1 MILRWFIS
9 RKEKSSHQNGY
20 RNGYDYVKTQY
31 EENPTKATL
40 MRLMDEQQD
49 EFGIY
54 SFNLGMD
61 KAIVEIILQRKLI
74 NEMTL
79 YDSYTCYPNQGADH
93 G

>member
-1 MILRWFIS
+1 MVLRRFIS
-9 RKEKSSHQNGY
+9 RKEKSNHQ
-20 RNGYDYVKTQY
+20 NGYDYVKAQY

-61 KAIVEIILQRKLI
+61 KAIDEIILQRKLI
-74 NEMTL
+74 NET
-79 YDSYTCYPNQGADH
+79 S
-93 G
+93 

>member
-1 MILRWFIS
+1 MILRWFIA
-9 RKEKSSHQNGY
+9 RKEKSNYQ
-20 RNGYDYVKTQY
+20 NGYDYVKTQY

-74 NEMTL
+74 NET
-79 YDSYTCYPNQGADH
+79 S
-93 G
+93 